1 MLESEKLNSV
11 IAELPTISEA
21 GVVYR
26 FIKAKYLNEPLS
38 SIGSLKVG
46 GRYNIKNQF
55 EALYLANNPIT
66 ALREIRAI
74 VETSSEIIA
83 SRIPPYVLLSIEY
96 NLRKI
101 VDLTDDN
108 CQKALVTN
116 IQELTG
122 NWLYM
127 QSIGQIAPTQSL
139 GLAVYQSKN
148 IEALKVPSAT
158 APNQY
163 NLVIFTQNLSSESL
177 LTVYDNTGTIQA
189 QLP

>member
-46 GRYNIKNQF
+46 GRYNIKDQF

-83 SRIPPYVLLSIEY
+83 SRLPPYVLLSIEY
-96 NLRKI
+96 NI
-101 VDLTDDN
+101 
-108 CQKALVTN
+108 
-116 IQELTG
+116 
-122 NWLYM
+122 
-127 QSIGQIAPTQSL
+127 
-139 GLAVYQSKN
+139 
-148 IEALKVPSAT
+148 
-158 APNQY
+158 
-163 NLVIFTQNLSSESL
+163 VIFTQNLSSKSL
-177 LTVYDNTGTIQA
+177 LRVYDNTGTIQA